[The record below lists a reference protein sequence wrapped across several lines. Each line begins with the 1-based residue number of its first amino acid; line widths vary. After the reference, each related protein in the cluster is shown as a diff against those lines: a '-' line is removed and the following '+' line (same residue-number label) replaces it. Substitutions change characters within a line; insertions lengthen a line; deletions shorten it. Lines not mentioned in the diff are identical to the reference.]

1 NKTEIEEKKEKELE
15 NDIFSRYDK
24 DDISAIK
31 ELVKTTLI
39 EEKENKT
46 RISQQEKDRNAQDNE
61 AYWSSMSL
69 KIKSKNPDLFNKI
82 ESTLLAEMEDK
93 GKDQTLQHAGWVQDR
108 IGDLL
113 LDPSGSTGV

>member
-1 NKTEIEEKKEKELE
+1 
-15 NDIFSRYDK
+15 
-24 DDISAIK
+24 
-31 ELVKTTLI
+31 
-39 EEKENKT
+39 
-46 RISQQEKDRNAQDNE
+46 
-61 AYWSSMSL
+61 MSL

-113 LDPSGSTGV
+113 LDPSGSTGVSKSQSPQNKTNIVKKKVKAATIGSGNNVSSSDSNLKGKQEPKDPDEYAKWAEQNLGIKI